1 MPVAEARTTEDTFHT
16 TPETMERATEIYS
29 RMGLTLS
36 DAINLFLIKSIEVGG
51 LPFNMR
57 SEKSDA

>member
-1 MPVAEARTTEDTFHT
+1 MPAAETRTTEDTFHA

-29 RMGLTLS
+29 CMGLTLS
-36 DAINLFLIKSIEVGG
+36 DAINMFLIKSIEVGG

-57 SEKSDA
+57 PEKADA

>member
-1 MPVAEARTTEDTFHT
+1 MPAAETRTTEDTFHT
-16 TPETMERATEIYS
+16 APETMERATEIYS

-36 DAINLFLIKSIEVGG
+36 DAINTFLIKSIEVGD

-57 SEKSDA
+57 PEKADA